1 MNKSYLVQ
9 RLNDRNSLLSP
20 GDIELTINNIIN
32 LISESLSQGERIE
45 IRGFGS
51 FSVRKRD
58 KRIGRNPKTGKHISV
73 EKKYHPYFRASK
85 DVKET
90 LKNSI

>member
-1 MNKSYLVQ
+1 MNKSDLVR
-9 RLNDRNSLLSP
+9 RLKDRNSLLNSN
-20 GDIELTINNIIN
+20 DIEFTVNNIIN
-32 LISESLSQGERIE
+32 LISDSLSEGGRVE

-51 FSVRKRD
+51 FSARRRD

-85 DVKET
+85 YLKES
-90 LKNSI
+90 LKSSI